1 MPRKCGFY
9 VRVSTDKQVSEEGS
23 LKSQTQRL
31 REEIQ
36 RRSRPGDPWHE
47 TKVYVEE
54 GVSGKDLNRPKFIEM
69 VNDIKAGVI
78 DTIIVTELSRVSR
91 SVIDFLNFAQFM
103 QDYKTGFICLKQ
115 QFDTVSPHGRVLITV
130 CMALAQFE
138 RELTSERTSEN
149 LLARSRRGLR
159 NGGQLLGYDIDPEKK
174 GHMVPNEA
182 EKTLVN
188 LIFDKYLELGS
199 VEEVTRWLN
208 KAGYRT
214 KGFTAKTSGK
224 VHKPHKFTKQ
234 TVHWVLNNRAYLGEV
249 EINRMMKAKD
259 QKSLPEK
266 KRYATAKA
274 VWPAIVSEEKFA
286 QVYSLMRQNG
296 QIRKNSTAKVSHNY
310 ILRGVVQCGTCESW
324 LEDGSGTSKTGDLHF
339 YYRHRGT
346 ERQKGCQLPSLRA
359 ETLEKVTLG
368 RLNYLAERQDIIAVI
383 AEEANRNLELEVPK
397 VMGLLGERKREYTR
411 LARELDQCAQ
421 RSWNSATAR
430 PSRNSSSLTRKN

>member
-324 LEDGSGTSKTGDLHF
+324 LEDGSGTSKD
-339 YYRHRGT
+339 RRS
-346 ERQKGCQLPSLRA
+346 P
-359 ETLEKVTLG
+359 
-368 RLNYLAERQDIIAVI
+368 
-383 AEEANRNLELEVPK
+383 
-397 VMGLLGERKREYTR
+397 LL
-411 LARELDQCAQ
+411 L
-421 RSWNSATAR
+421 S
-430 PSRNSSSLTRKN
+430 PSRH